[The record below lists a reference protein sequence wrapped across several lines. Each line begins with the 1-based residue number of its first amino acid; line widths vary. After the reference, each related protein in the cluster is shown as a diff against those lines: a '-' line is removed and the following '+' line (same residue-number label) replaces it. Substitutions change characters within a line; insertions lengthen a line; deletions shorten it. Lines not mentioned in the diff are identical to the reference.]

1 MSRTTAT
8 ALAFRLMGVVGLCLF
23 ALGVLTD
30 TLVLSIVGGAL
41 LLVAVVAGWLDV
53 RRRTR

>member
-8 ALAFRLMGVVGLCLF
+8 ALAFRLMGVVGLSLF